1 MGIRTFNQL
10 YVLTILVPAHVPPP
24 HPNQTLSY
32 IDPILFYLDTYKQLI
47 KMNVLIK
54 NNNIAHIVKEHV
66 VICILEKSIQET
78 KSVFQYF

>member
-1 MGIRTFNQL
+1 
-10 YVLTILVPAHVPPP
+10 
-24 HPNQTLSY
+24 
-32 IDPILFYLDTYKQLI
+32 
-47 KMNVLIK
+47 MNVLIK